1 MGWGANFDIDLSS
14 LHVLEVHLS
23 CLHQM
28 RVDPLALRARPL
40 LLIAATVRSSRSNAA
55 TMACRGH
62 PCASSVTTVVTTVA
76 GVRSPQ
82 NAVPVVGLKVPRHIV
97 QR

>member
-1 MGWGANFDIDLSS
+1 
-14 LHVLEVHLS
+14 VLEIHLPR
-23 CLHQM
+23 LHEM

-40 LLIAATVRSSRSNAA
+40 LLIAATVRSSSSNAA

-76 GVRSPQ
+76 DVRSRK
-82 NAVPVVGLKVPRHIV
+82 NAVPVVELKVPRHVV